1 MRIAAVILNWCDPEA
16 TIHCVDTLME
26 HSMFGGGVHVV
37 DNASPDNSYEVLK
50 TRLPACRVFRNVMNS
65 GYTGGNNYGL
75 EQAFKEGCDAV
86 LILNNDI
93 DVHLTP
99 AFWAWLDT
107 TLSSS
112 PNSLIGI
119 PVSRNQRADDFSFPA
134 SHGLVTRAIVAAA
147 GVDIRRMPDLIC
159 GCAMVIPRDLYESIG
174 LFNEDFFMY
183 CEEFDYALRAAR
195 AQGTVIHSP
204 AELGFVVREESFGD
218 RAPYVYYY
226 QARNLMAIA
235 LSCPS
240 PRKWRVTFLVMM
252 VSLWN
257 AVKARRPHYV
267 KAAALGVLHGL
278 WGKRGRLAVAHSWR
292 IGKSI

>member
-1 MRIAAVILNWCDPEA
+1 MKIAAVILNWCDAEA
-16 TIHCVDTLME
+16 TIRCVDTLMGR
-26 HSMFGGGVHVV
+26 SAFGGCVHVV
-37 DNASPDNSYEVLK
+37 DNASPDDSYDVLK
-50 TRLPACRVFRNVMNS
+50 SRLPACRVSRNTMNS

-75 EQAFKEGCDAV
+75 RQAFKEGCDAV

-112 PNSLIGI
+112 PKFLIGI

-134 SHGLVTRAIVAAA
+134 SHGLVTRSIVEAA
-147 GVDIRRMPDLIC
+147 GVDIRRMPELTC
-159 GCAMVIPRDLYESIG
+159 GCAMVIPRELYESIG

-183 CEEFDYALRAAR
+183 CEEFEYALRSAS

-204 AELGFVVREESFGD
+204 VELGFVVREESFGD

-240 PRKWRVTFLVMM
+240 RRKWKVAFLVML

-257 AVKARRPHYV
+257 AVKARRPCYV
-267 KAAALGVLHGL
+267 KAATLGVFHGL
-278 WGKRGRLAVAHSWR
+278 CGKRGRLAVVHSWR
-292 IGKSI
+292 IGQST